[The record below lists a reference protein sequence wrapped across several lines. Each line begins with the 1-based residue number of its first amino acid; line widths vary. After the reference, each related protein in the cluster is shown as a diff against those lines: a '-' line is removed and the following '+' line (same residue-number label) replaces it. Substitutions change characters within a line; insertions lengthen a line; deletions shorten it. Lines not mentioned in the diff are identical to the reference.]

1 MRDNVLVVPSTAVTG
16 CCRTRTVTHT
26 PVGNLWDVFVN
37 RAYIARVTWWQQRL
51 VAVTGSFCGHKQEIL
66 RQVARQ
72 DGSELIPARPIRS

>member
-1 MRDNVLVVPSTAVTG
+1 MRDNVIVMRSKDAPG
-16 CCRTRTVTHT
+16 C
-26 PVGNLWDVFVN
+26 WEVFVN